1 MAPSAPESQRSRSG
15 SSRPIAI
22 MRLALIAG
30 IVAMLVPIGNL
41 QILETKKWSDASL
54 QQVTRTRDTPAVRGG
69 IYDRY
74 GSVLAVSKPT
84 YRLIANNRRPHDPVK
99 YAKILTKWLHIPV
112 PKLTKLFKIDSGYVV
127 LSNSLSVADGRVLKS
142 LKLDGLTFELSTDRS
157 APNGMLGR
165 SLLGYINATGV
176 GSAGLE
182 TQFEPLLAGQS
193 GRENYLST
201 EGGDELPGASVQA
214 ITKSRAGI
222 GLEITLDT
230 ALQFITEQALGKQLQ
245 MTGAYTGTAIVMDV
259 RTGEIL
265 ANASL
270 VNVKVAPAP
279 LTPVT
284 DWGSNIGIPAIRQTI
299 MNLGITQVYLPGSV
313 FKVVPFSAALERN
326 LITPETTFPVP
337 YSVKIGTHTFHDAER
352 HGHLT
357 LTAANI
363 LSQSSN
369 IGTLQISRQV
379 GKVALLDQVT
389 KLGFG
394 AMTDLGYP
402 GESAGVMKTLST
414 FYDSDIASL
423 PIGQVNAVTPLQVL
437 NCYNAIAN
445 NGVFVQPRLVR
456 GYIHPDGKIVAAPPS
471 RENHALSPRVAAT
484 LRNMLQGV
492 VTRGTGMNAAV
503 PGYRVAGKTGTSQ
516 IPYPGSADFIKGA
529 YNATFVGFAPA
540 DHPVLSMIVVV
551 QRPRTSIFGGVVA
564 APVFQRVMMYAL
576 QHYNIPSTGGQKPAQ
591 PGATSLHSDVT

>member
-1 MAPSAPESQRSRSG
+1 MAPSALDGQRPRSVSR
-15 SSRPIAI
+15 RPIAV
-22 MRLALIAG
+22 MRFGLIVG
-30 IVAMLVPIGNL
+30 IVVMLIPVGNL
-41 QILETKKWSDASL
+41 QIRENKKWSDASL

-112 PKLTKLFKIDSGYVV
+112 PKLTKMFKIDSGYVV
-127 LSNSLSVADGRVLKS
+127 LSNSLSVADGRVLKN

-201 EGGDELPGASVQA
+201 ESGDELPGASVQA
-214 ITKSRAGI
+214 VTKSRAGI
-222 GLEITLDT
+222 GLEVTLDT

-245 MTGAYTGTAIVMDV
+245 ATGAYTGTAIVMDV

-326 LITPETTFPVP
+326 LITPETAFTVP

-352 HGHLT
+352 HGLLR

-394 AMTDLGYP
+394 QMTDLGYP
-402 GESAGVMKTLST
+402 GESAGVMKTLAT

-445 NGVFVQPRLVR
+445 DGVFVQPRLVR

-471 RENHALSPRVAAT
+471 RTNRALSSRVAAT

-503 PGYRVAGKTGTSQ
+503 PGYRIAGKTGTSQ

-529 YNATFVGFAPA
+529 YNASFVGFAPA

-576 QHYNIPSTGGQKPAQ
+576 QHYNIPSTGGQQPAK